1 MTQTELATEEELV
14 REAHENL
21 EFIQDMMK
29 AHDIKHPLLDL
40 DDIET
45 IARFCFAFT
54 RANIDDVLEF
64 LGAFD

>member
-1 MTQTELATEEELV
+1 MEQSLLMTEEELV

-21 EFIQDMMK
+21 EHIRDRMK
-29 AHDIKHPLLDL
+29 AHNIEHPLLNL

-54 RANIDDVLEF
+54 RWNIDDVLEF